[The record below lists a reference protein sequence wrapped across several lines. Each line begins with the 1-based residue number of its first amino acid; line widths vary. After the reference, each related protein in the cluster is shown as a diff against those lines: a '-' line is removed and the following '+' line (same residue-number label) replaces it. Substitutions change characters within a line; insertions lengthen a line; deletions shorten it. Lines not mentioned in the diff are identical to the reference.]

1 VQPLRRDRDFRRY
14 FVARIASGVGSMV
27 TYVALPVL
35 VYQVTGSN
43 LWTGFVAVSEALPY
57 LCFGLFAGA
66 IADRVDRRRLMVGAD
81 LCSALALGSIPLAYT
96 FGVLTAP
103 HVLAAA
109 FAAQTL
115 FVFFDSANFGALA
128 ALAGR
133 DRLAAANSTVS
144 GGATAIEVTV
154 PALTGALLVL
164 IAPAPLIGLDAVSFV
179 ASALLVRGI
188 LRPLSVEGPGTR
200 QTMTADI
207 QEGLRFLLGDRTV
220 RTMTLVAGLSNVAAA
235 AFMGQ
240 LVPWM
245 DQVLGVRPGGDP
257 RFGLMWMVMGL
268 GGLSGSVLFPASARW
283 IGEARVA
290 LVFLP
295 VSVVCVVACAL
306 LNHWLWASLMVGV
319 WYLAFMVVALT
330 TITVRQ
336 KITPDRLQGRVNT
349 TGRML
354 AFGLCWPAGALL
366 GGVLSEAYGPRAAVW
381 ATAAVLGVTT
391 VVAWSPYGR
400 ARIRATDSTSRAAM
414 ATQP

>member
-1 VQPLRRDRDFRRY
+1 MQPLRRDRDFRRY

-283 IGEARVA
+283 IG
-290 LVFLP
+290 
-295 VSVVCVVACAL
+295 
-306 LNHWLWASLMVGV
+306 
-319 WYLAFMVVALT
+319 
-330 TITVRQ
+330 
-336 KITPDRLQGRVNT
+336 
-349 TGRML
+349 
-354 AFGLCWPAGALL
+354 
-366 GGVLSEAYGPRAAVW
+366 
-381 ATAAVLGVTT
+381 
-391 VVAWSPYGR
+391 
-400 ARIRATDSTSRAAM
+400 
-414 ATQP
+414 